1 MEGVH
6 VVCIVTVCSGALGF
20 CHITLSHM
28 VLMLT
33 VEDVEYGGI
42 QFILNKSP
50 LLSCGVMKINWHCK
64 Q

>member
-20 CHITLSHM
+20 CHITLTHM

-33 VEDVEYGGI
+33 VEDVEYV
-42 QFILNKSP
+42 NKSP
-50 LLSCGVMKINWHCK
+50 LLSSGVMKINWHCK